1 MSQLN
6 FIHLPEVTLVNGIKI
21 PINLSCQVFG
31 DLQSENPVVL
41 VIHALTGNSNVSGAN
56 GWWNDLIGPKK
67 IIDTNRFTVL
77 AFNIPGNGYDGK
89 EENLIDNMR
98 KREII
103 KPDAS
108 INSNEFPHLYQALGH
123 CQTLFAS
130 ALQTFCWR

>member
-89 EENLIDNMR
+89 EENLIDNY
-98 KREII
+98 KDFVAADVATIFDI
-103 KPDAS
+103 GLKQLN
-108 INSNEFPHLYQALGH
+108 IHH
-123 CQTLFAS
+123 LFAIIGG
-130 ALQTFCWR
+130 